1 MQLLKHLSRSP
12 LAASFTRPAYL
23 ATSALRQR
31 AFSTGKPAAV
41 HDGNETSY
49 SDVADILK
57 VNYTVEFE

>member
-1 MQLLKHLSRSP
+1 MQLFKHLSRSP
-12 LAASFTRPAYL
+12 LAASFTRPYL

-31 AFSTGKPAAV
+31 AFTTGKPATV
-41 HDGNETSY
+41 HDGNETNF